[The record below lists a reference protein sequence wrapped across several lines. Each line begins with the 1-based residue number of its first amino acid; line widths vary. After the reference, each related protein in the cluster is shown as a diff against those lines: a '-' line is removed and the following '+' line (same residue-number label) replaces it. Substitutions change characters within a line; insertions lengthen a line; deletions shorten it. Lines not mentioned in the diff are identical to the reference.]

1 MLAAKA
7 ALAIRVDA
15 LGEEGNAELGIEHR
29 ARLESRLKM
38 LEEGFVSAIHFY
50 SHCDIHLCIGVSL

>member
-15 LGEEGNAELGIEHR
+15 LGEEGNTELGIEHR

-38 LEEGFVSAIHFY
+38 LEEGYVSRT
-50 SHCDIHLCIGVSL
+50 L